1 KKMAEAAKKYQDN
14 PSAIRLRELQT
25 LTEIAREKNMIV
37 VSPTQLG
44 TQLGEVLGLASAV
57 QRKRKK

>member
-1 KKMAEAAKKYQDN
+1 
-14 PSAIRLRELQT
+14 
-25 LTEIAREKNMIV
+25 V

-44 TQLGEVLGLASAV
+44 TQLGEVVSLTSAV